1 MLTWEKQPEL
11 MEYNQR
17 VSLAMENEVAARGR
31 FITARDAS
39 TNDPQ
44 NEELSAAHEAAKSA
58 HHEADAALQTAAQE
72 ALDHILPALNSEERV
87 IYDAL
92 TERADRLSGL
102 PYPLPASD
110 RWLTLL
116 TIGRYMVVPVDE
128 WFDFD
133 ARVEAAGVYYEA
145 YQEEARTS
153 RDVIVRVLTEQE
165 AVGHGPISVRD
176 ARQRLGLGIA
186 ELARRSGVDRATI
199 SRLENGHM
207 ALENMT
213 LRKARALADALGV
226 DVDRLIG

>member
-11 MEYNQR
+11 MGYSQR
-17 VSLAMENEVAARGR
+17 VALAMEDEVAARGR

-58 HHEADAALQTAAQE
+58 HHEAYAVLQTAAQE

-92 TERADRLSGL
+92 TERADRLSGM
-102 PYPLPASD
+102 PFPLPASD
-110 RWLTLL
+110 RWEILL
-116 TIGRYMVVPVDE
+116 TIGHYMVVPVDE

-133 ARVEAAGVYYEA
+133 DRMEAAGVYYEA

-165 AVGHGPISVRD
+165 ATGHDRISVRV
-176 ARQRLGLGIA
+176 ARQRIQLGIA

-213 LRKARALADALGV
+213 LRKVRALAEALGV
-226 DVDRLIG
+226 ELDRLV